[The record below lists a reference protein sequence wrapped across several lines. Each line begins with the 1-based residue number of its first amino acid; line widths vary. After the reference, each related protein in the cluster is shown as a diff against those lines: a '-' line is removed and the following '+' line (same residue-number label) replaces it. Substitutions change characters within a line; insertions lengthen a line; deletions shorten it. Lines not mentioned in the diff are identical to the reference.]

1 MKFYAIVK
9 SINNQRRIGMTI
21 DTINRDELQYMISQL
36 EQALY
41 NHQQWYSSII
51 RSLVCRLPPDK
62 HDISENAHR
71 ECRFGQWYYD
81 TAAEKLRMHPGFIAL
96 GVEHLELHKITSKL
110 LLTINTG
117 GVVLPHDYDTFANT
131 LEKMRLELFVL
142 QRELSELFY
151 NRDALTGAINRINML
166 SILREQQELVKRN
179 VHSCSIAMMD
189 FDYFKEVN
197 DQYGHT
203 AGDYILAGVSR
214 YILEKIRPYDRFFRV
229 GGEEFLICFQNANIR
244 LAYELVERLRTGI
257 QELNINISD
266 EKAIG
271 MTVSFGI
278 SAIKGDLTVEKAIE
292 NADKALYKAKQA
304 GRNQTM
310 VDGDG
315 RGVSGGMILNN

>member
-1 MKFYAIVK
+1 MAID
-9 SINNQRRIGMTI
+9 S
-21 DTINRDELQYMISQL
+21 INRDELQFMISQL

-51 RSLVCRLPPDK
+51 RSLVCRIPPDK
-62 HDISENAHR
+62 HDISEDAHK

-96 GVEHLELHKITSKL
+96 GAEHLELHKITTKL

-117 GVVLPHDYDTFANT
+117 STVQPHDYDTFANT

-166 SILREQQELVKRN
+166 PMLREQLELVKRN
-179 VHSCSIAMMD
+179 VQSCSIAMMD

-203 AGDYILAGVSR
+203 AGDYILAGISR
-214 YILEKIRPYDRFFRV
+214 YILEKIRPYDKFFRV
-229 GGEEFLICFQNANIR
+229 GGEEFLICFQNANT
-244 LAYELVERLRTGI
+244 AMAHEMVERLRTGI
-257 QELNINISD
+257 QELNINISED
-266 EKAIG
+266 KNIS

-278 SAIKGDLTVEKAIE
+278 SAIDPALTVEKAIE
-292 NADKALYKAKQA
+292 NADRALYKAKEA
-304 GRNQTM
+304 GRNNTKLDQ
-310 VDGDG
+310 
-315 RGVSGGMILNN
+315 S